1 MTGSSGLALAD
12 DDGGLD
18 RGYWAGVA
26 RVLGPPWTRLPSLTI
41 GFFGVQVLWSVEMSY
56 ASPYLVSLGMSRSG
70 MAAVFIAGPL
80 SGLIVQPM
88 IGIIADNSKS
98 RFGRRRPI
106 ILAGAV
112 LCCCATLLLGYTKS
126 VASIFV
132 PSESLTHNVITV
144 WLAVLAIYCIDFSI
158 NAVQALDRALIV
170 DILPTSEQ
178 PNGNA
183 WAARM
188 VAIGSVVGFYV
199 GNINLPSI
207 FPFLGHAQLQVVS
220 VIASF
225 LLLSTHLWAAWRV
238 KERILVAT
246 HGPTKTL
253 RQEIV
258 ELWRTF
264 RQLPRFIFRICL
276 IQFFSSLAWYPVLF
290 YTSLYIGELYKR
302 SLPNTVADDV
312 DVDAEAT
319 RLGSRAL
326 FYSALVA
333 LLANLVA
340 PSFVIEDEP
349 AIEINVAHG
358 SGWRWWVKV
367 PKIRLSTLWA
377 SSHAVFAGCM
387 WATYFTTSVSG
398 ATFVMAVTGFC
409 AAVGSWA
416 PFALLA
422 EAILSHPLTPLLESE
437 AAVEL
442 GCHTGELGLELR
454 QGYND
459 GDTEP
464 TAIRRHHHVDRGPGV
479 FEGSMVE
486 NECGE
491 NIEEMQRREL
501 FEGWSENNTGSEGDY
516 EINDVHT
523 SRGSRPPA
531 LFDADTENDLQAQES
546 SHWEARGERSE
557 RGSDGL
563 DVDDGKYHKR
573 TSDEWKDDERE
584 GLINSE
590 RLRLGD
596 GQWSSRP
603 QATDTLEPDVHPLT
617 GGSGGHGRFSGGK
630 KKGKGLSAH
639 AGTVLGIHNVFIVL
653 PQFLVTG
660 LSAFIFAILDPEKSV
675 LHGHHP
681 GSSMPVGAPG
691 NGTTVLGT
699 DEAEGTRRGLVE
711 LGHVSSRAVQMV
723 GEKALQ
729 LLRARAET
737 EDNTVTGNPNALA
750 VIFSLGGFASIV
762 AFVLTCR
769 LAR

>member
-1 MTGSSGLALAD
+1 MTGSSGLVLAD
-12 DDGGLD
+12 DDGDLD

-26 RVLGPPWTRLPSLTI
+26 RVLGPPWSRLPSLTV

-106 ILAGAV
+106 ILAGAL
-112 LCCCATLLLGYTKS
+112 LCCCAILLLGYTKS

-132 PSESLTHNVITV
+132 PSGSLTHNVLTV
-144 WLAVLAIYCIDFSI
+144 WLAILAIYCIDFSI

-178 PNGNA
+178 PSGNA

-238 KERILVAT
+238 KERVLVAT

-253 RQEIV
+253 RQEII
-258 ELWRTF
+258 ELWHTF
-264 RQLPRFIFRICL
+264 RRLPRTIYRICV

-302 SLPNTVADDV
+302 SLPNNVADNV

-333 LLANLVA
+333 LLANLIA
-340 PSFVIEDEP
+340 PSFVIQDEP
-349 AIEINVAHG
+349 AVETNVAHA
-358 SGWRWWVKV
+358 SGWRWWVKL
-367 PKIRLSTLWA
+367 PRIRLSTLWA

-387 WATYFTTSVSG
+387 WATYFTTSVSS
-398 ATFVMAVTGFC
+398 ATFIMAVTGFC

-422 EAILSHPLTPLLESE
+422 EAILSHPFTPLLESE

-442 GCHTGELGLELR
+442 GCHVGELGPELG
-454 QGYND
+454 QDYND

-464 TAIRRHHHVDRGPGV
+464 TAIRRHHHVDGGPGG

-486 NECGE
+486 NECGV
-491 NIEEMQRREL
+491 NMEEMQRRDL
-501 FEGWSENNTGSEGDY
+501 FEGWGEDNAGSEGDY
-516 EINDVHT
+516 ENDAHT
-523 SRGSRPPA
+523 SRGSRPQT
-531 LFDADTENDLQAQES
+531 LFDANTENDHRSRQAKDGGMGS
-546 SHWEARGERSE
+546 
-557 RGSDGL
+557 GSDAL
-563 DVDDGKYHKR
+563 DVTDGKYHKR
-573 TSDEWKDDERE
+573 TSDEWKGDERE
-584 GLINSE
+584 ELMNSE
-590 RLRLGD
+590 HLHSGD
-596 GQWSSRP
+596 GQWSSRTQP
-603 QATDTLEPDVHPLT
+603 ADTLEPDVHPLA
-617 GGSGGHGRFSGGK
+617 SGPRGHGRFSGGR
-630 KKGKGLSAH
+630 KKGRGLSAH

-660 LSAFIFAILDPEKSV
+660 LSAFIFALLDPEKSV
-675 LHGHHP
+675 LHGHRP
-681 GSSMPVGAPG
+681 GNPMPVGAPG
-691 NGTTVLGT
+691 NGTTVLGA
-699 DEAEGTRRGLVE
+699 DEVEGTRRGLVE
-711 LGHVSSRAVQMV
+711 LGHVSSRAVQLV
-723 GEKALQ
+723 GEKTLQ
-729 LLRARAET
+729 LLRARAEG
-737 EDNTVTGNPNALA
+737 EVNTATGNPNALA